1 MRRGAARVQ
10 ASYNRGF
17 PMIEQPEC
25 ERNLDLLER
34 RNEEL
39 RALVEIGKALTSTL
53 DLQEILNVIME
64 KVSLLLKPHSWSL
77 LLVEEASGDLP
88 LLRHRLAEALDREG
102 EDRPSQE

>member
-10 ASYNRGF
+10 PSYNRGF
-17 PMIEQPEC
+17 PMIEQREC

-53 DLQEILNVIME
+53 DLRVIME

-88 LLRHRLAEALDREG
+88 LLRHRLAEALDGEG
-102 EDRPSQE
+102 EDSPSQE